1 MEWKVIKVL
10 NPIIEQFKISGKKIK
25 PFIFAGATINKHELI
40 KNNPDTLDRIPTH
53 IKFER
58 YNAKEIAQIIAQ
70 YHKQL
75 YPQVIV
81 SQEVINTISINAK
94 FNPRTSIALLEEFV
108 VENNIKTVLHNCN
121 IIKNGLTKIDI
132 RILEILE
139 QSGKRMGANALAMKA
154 KLSQN
159 EYVREYEPFLVE
171 YDYINRIPSRIITEK
186 GKELLKEVK
195 NEK

>member
-58 YNAKEIAQIIAQ
+58 YNAKEIAQIVSQ
-70 YHKQL
+70 YQKQL
-75 YPQVIV
+75 YSQNSVP
-81 SQEVINTISINAK
+81 QEVIEVISNNAK
-94 FNPRTSIALLEEFV
+94 FNPRTSISLLEEFI
-108 VENNIKTVLHNCN
+108 VENNISKVLHNSN
-121 IIKNGLTKIDI
+121 IIKAGLTNIDI
-132 RILEILE
+132 RILKILE
-139 QSGKRMGANALAMKA
+139 QVGKRMGANALAMKA

-195 NEK
+195 DE